1 MRPNGVSSCRLNMK
15 NTFAP
20 TLKHAQTNGRM
31 SILTRVCR
39 RFGIVGVKF

>member
-1 MRPNGVSSCRLNMK
+1 MK

-20 TLKHAQTNGRM
+20 MLKHAQTNGRM
-31 SILTRVCR
+31 SIWTRVCT

>member
-1 MRPNGVSSCRLNMK
+1 MN

-31 SILTRVCR
+31 SIWTRVCR

>member
-1 MRPNGVSSCRLNMK
+1 MCPNSVSFPQLNMK

-31 SILTRVCR
+31 SIWTRVCR

>member
-1 MRPNGVSSCRLNMK
+1 MTEFSHSL
-15 NTFAP
+15 

-31 SILTRVCR
+31 SIWTRVCR